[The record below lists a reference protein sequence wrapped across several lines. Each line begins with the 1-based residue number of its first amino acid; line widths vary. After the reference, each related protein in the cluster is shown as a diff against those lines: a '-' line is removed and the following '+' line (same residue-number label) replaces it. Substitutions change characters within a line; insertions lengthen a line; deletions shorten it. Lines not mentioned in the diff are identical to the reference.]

1 MAARNSRPARRYLE
15 WALYRAGTGI
25 LSLLPEDRAADFGRL
40 VARLYF
46 RYGHSRRSILYENLR
61 RSFPEKTEEEI
72 DAIARRCTGHFGA
85 VLMDFLALSRLPLEQ
100 IRARV
105 RVEGEENLQRAR
117 ARGKGVFLLSAHLG
131 NWEVGALVAGT
142 LGEPISSVV
151 RPLDN
156 PRLEQELARHR
167 THFGN
172 RTIPKQDAARPV
184 LRAMRR
190 GETVAILID
199 QNVLDR
205 EAVYVPFFGRPAATT
220 PSLALLQRKTDAA
233 VVPVFCRPTGNGH
246 YRLTFEAPI
255 VLEDIPEPERS
266 AEQLTARYT
275 RVTEDAVRED
285 PALWL
290 WMHNRWRT
298 RQEQAAASAD
308 AQRGAAKP

>member
-1 MAARNSRPARRYLE
+1 MAAHSAPAVRRYIE
-15 WALYRAGTGI
+15 WALYRAGSGI
-25 LSLLPEDRAADFGRL
+25 LALLPEDRAADFGRL
-40 VARLYF
+40 VARIYF
-46 RYGHSRRSILYENLR
+46 RYGHSRRAILYDNLR
-61 RSFPEKTEEEI
+61 RSFPEKPEEEI
-72 DAIARRCTGHFGA
+72 DAIARRCTAHFGA
-85 VLMDFLALSRLPLEQ
+85 VLMDFLALTRLPLED
-100 IRARV
+100 IRSRV
-105 RVEGEENLQRAR
+105 RVQGEEHLQRAR

-142 LGEPISSVV
+142 LGQPISSVV

-156 PRLEQELARHR
+156 PRLEQELERHR
-167 THFGN
+167 EKFGN
-172 RTIPKQDAARPV
+172 RVIPKQDAVRSI

-233 VVPVFCRPTGNGH
+233 VVPVFCRPEGNGH
-246 YRLTFEAPI
+246 YRLTFEPAI
-255 VLEDIPEPERS
+255 VLEDVPEAERS

-298 RQEQAAASAD
+298 R
-308 AQRGAAKP
+308 KPPEPGRPGSLPGEVKP